1 MDLTERKKRILR
13 AIIES
18 YIQSAEPVGS
28 KAIAASIDM
37 EVSSATIRNEMADLE
52 AMGLLEKPHTSAG
65 RIPSPKGYRLYVNEL
80 MEEHKLSLQETQ
92 RINQALAMRMREL
105 DRVLDQ
111 AGRVVSQL
119 TNYPSFALSS
129 GLSRM
134 TIRRFDLL
142 MVERNA
148 FIIVVMTDTDIVR
161 NRLIRLPSDLTE
173 AQLQMLNTLL
183 NTTFTGLTL
192 EEITPEL
199 MRVAQHA
206 AGEAYGLIS
215 LVVSFAMEVL
225 ESLEQRTVHTSGL
238 AHLLELP
245 EYRSLERAQPLM
257 SYLSEDADPARFP
270 VPKDDPMKI
279 LIGPENV
286 ADALKDTSVV
296 VASYDIGDGMRGVI
310 GVVGPTRMDYAKI
323 TARLSYLAEGLSR
336 LFGQGELPQGR
347 DDENEEMNASQA
359 QEGQKAGG
367 RDPGRADRAG
377 RPHRGDGGRGSQ
389 PPAGGAGGPQEE
401 PLRPG
406 GQISP
411 PGR

>member
-1 MDLTERKKRILR
+1 MELSERKKRILR

-28 KAIAASIDM
+28 KAILDSIGLD
-37 EVSSATIRNEMADLE
+37 VSSATVRNDMADLE

-65 RIPSPKGYRLYVNEL
+65 RIPSPQGYRFYVNEL
-80 MEEHKLSLQETQ
+80 MERHKLSMQETE
-92 RINQALAMRMREL
+92 RINQALRLKMQEL
-105 DRVLDQ
+105 DRVIDQ
-111 AGRVVSQL
+111 AGRIAAQL
-119 TNYPSFALSS
+119 TNYPAFALSS
-129 GLSRM
+129 GVERV

-148 FIIVVMTDTDIVR
+148 FIIVVMTDTNVVR
-161 NRLIRLPSDLTE
+161 NRLMRLPSDLSE

-215 LVVSFAMEVL
+215 LVVSFAIEVL
-225 ESLEQRTVHTSGL
+225 ESLEHRQVHTAGI
-238 AHLLELP
+238 AHLLEHP
-245 EYRSLERAQPLM
+245 EYRSLEKAQPLM
-257 SYLSEDADPARFP
+257 SYLSEDADAARFP
-270 VPKDDPMKI
+270 VPQDATMKI

-296 VASYDIGDGMRGVI
+296 MASYDIGDGMRGVI

-323 TARLSYLAEGLSR
+323 TARLSYFAEGLTR
-336 LFGQGELPQGR
+336 LFGRGELPGSGQG
-347 DDENEEMNASQA
+347 DDTEEGIPTH
-359 QEGQKAGG
+359 E
-367 RDPGRADRAG
+367 
-377 RPHRGDGGRGSQ
+377 
-389 PPAGGAGGPQEE
+389 
-401 PLRPG
+401 
-406 GQISP
+406 
-411 PGR
+411 

>member
-80 MEEHKLSLQETQ
+80 MEEHKLSLQET
-92 RINQALAMRMREL
+92 
-105 DRVLDQ
+105 
-111 AGRVVSQL
+111 RVVSQL

-347 DDENEEMNASQA
+347 DDE
-359 QEGQKAGG
+359 K
-367 RDPGRADRAG
+367 
-377 RPHRGDGGRGSQ
+377 
-389 PPAGGAGGPQEE
+389 
-401 PLRPG
+401 
-406 GQISP
+406 
-411 PGR
+411 